1 MKRFLLLS
9 ISVVCL
15 FGLAAE
21 PSFGQM
27 RSTRLKPKWV
37 TSSLPNSGTSNYT
50 FVSATGEGSSLAS
63 ARQAAFVAMA
73 QKLETERGLTINTN
87 LQIQEKFSQTQTT
100 TNTTY
105 NQVITLDVTENGHRL
120 AIVCREIDEWWIQ
133 KNGKYQIEVLYTV
146 TDKNSSGGS
155 YEDNITVTSRY
166 GAAGLLSVI
175 PGVGQMYKGDMAK
188 GIAILVGEIAIG
200 GGVLLCEST
209 RASYIK
215 KMNEQ
220 PKYASEYNSLA
231 DTWATARNIC
241 IGAAG
246 ALYVYNLIDALTAN
260 GARRV
265 VVKQG
270 STQLSMQPYVD
281 PYCVGIGVQLTFR

>member
-9 ISVVCL
+9 FSVVCL

-120 AIVCREIDEWWIQ
+120 AIVCREIDEWWVQ